1 MIDVLVVGAGIAGL
15 SAALAASRA
24 GAKVLVID
32 GGAGAT
38 ALSGGAWDV
47 ATTHDPFATPRML
60 DRALDAH
67 RDPAHPWSRL
77 PRALSREAILESHQA
92 LSDALS
98 IYPPLGAHVD
108 GALAAT
114 ELGLMRRAA
123 LVQHAVLDLAPIPNA
138 RIAVAWMRALR
149 SFDGP
154 FLAASLNEQAVRAG
168 DARRFVAVE
177 VELFRRAG
185 DVTLLPHEIA
195 ALLDAGDA
203 RRRLVTTL
211 SRALGGASFDAV
223 LVPPL
228 LGLED
233 DRVRALVETGIE
245 LPIGEVVESLAGA
258 QALRLA
264 RRITVALERA
274 SITRREARVARVTGS
289 EVHLTDGTTLRAG
302 AVVLATGKHVGG
314 GVVSASH
321 ELREPLADLP
331 LYARGRALPLISSAR
346 GRDPRALYG
355 DDPFTPGA
363 GFSLG
368 VGWDAS
374 MRALDAHG
382 TPRSRDLFVCG
393 ALLDGT
399 HPSDGT
405 GMGVAAATGWI
416 AGTRAATS

>member
-1 MIDVLVVGAGIAGL
+1 MTDVIVVGAGIAGL

-38 ALSGGAWDV
+38 SLSGGAWDV
-47 ATTHDPFATPRML
+47 ATVNDPFAAPRTI

-67 RDPAHPWSRL
+67 REPAHPWARL
-77 PRALSREAILESHQA
+77 PRTLARQA
-92 LSDALS
+92 LAASHDALAEALA
-98 IYPPLGAHVD
+98 IYPSLGDHAD
-108 GALAAT
+108 AALAAT
-114 ELGLMRRAA
+114 ELGLVRRAA
-123 LVQHAVLDLAPIPNA
+123 LVQHAVLDLGPIPNA

-154 FLAASLNEQAVRAG
+154 FVAASLNERAVRAG

-264 RRITVALERA
+264 RRIATALERA
-274 SITRREARVARVTGS
+274 SIPRREARVARVRAP
-289 EVHLTDGTTLRAG
+289 EVHLVDGTVLRAG
-302 AVVLATGKHVGG
+302 AVILATGKHVGG
-314 GVVSASH
+314 GVQSASH
-321 ELREPLADLP
+321 DVREPLAGLP
-331 LYARGRALPLISSAR
+331 LYSRGRALPLSSSAR

-382 TPRSRDLFVCG
+382 TPLSRDLFVCG
-393 ALLDGT
+393 ALLEGT

-405 GMGVAAATGWI
+405 GMGVAATTGWI
-416 AGTRAATS
+416 AGTSATS